1 MCTYTSIWIFGV
13 ESIFDRNLDSFFYKN
28 SSTNILLFN
37 SLVPQNN
44 LWLFSRFFSHSLL
57 SARFL
62 SVLLSVLLSARKE
75 GFFSARNKSVLL
87 AKNGSS
93 LSQRKESVLL
103 SAAKNRFF
111 SPPQRIGSLS
121 QRKESVLLSAAK
133 NRFSSPQRIVSPL
146 RKESVGSSLRKES
159 VLLSAAIFGYSLR
172 SNLWKKRNHIAEV
185 CLAYYDELCV
195 IFGDDQATGGN
206 AITGNEANI
215 ELPSLE
221 EMCNAEKSLPTKEEK
236 DEVNQSSSSATRTD
250 QMVERTKRK
259 KCSNIDATE
268 QGLTTAANRLAD
280 AFAHT
285 DCARLQKE
293 LHNIPELSREDVMRA
308 MLLLGGEVKD
318 ANIFF
323 HLDEDLKKDWVLL
336 YLQRKF

>member
-1 MCTYTSIWIFGV
+1 MV
-13 ESIFDRNLDSFFYKN
+13 KRDANSFFYKN

-37 SLVPQNN
+37 SLVPQQSLVV
-44 LWLFSRFFSHSLL
+44 LWFFSPLLL
-57 SARFL
+57 SFF
-62 SVLLSVLLSARKE
+62 SPVLLSARKE
-75 GFFSARNKSVLL
+75 
-87 AKNGSS
+87 S
-93 LSQRKESVLL
+93 LVLL
-103 SAAKNRFF
+103 SAKNRFF
-111 SPPQRIGSLS
+111 SLATQI
-121 QRKESVLLSAAK
+121 
-133 NRFSSPQRIVSPL
+133 
-146 RKESVGSSLRKES
+146 GSSLRKES
-159 VLLSAAIFGYSLR
+159 FLLSVATGWFFSPQQLVLLSATIFGYSLR
-172 SNLWKKRNHIAEV
+172 MTISRKKHPEKESYRRKCV
-185 CLAYYDELCV
+185 PYYDELCV
-195 IFGDDQATGGN
+195 LFGDDQATGGN

-236 DEVNQSSSSATRTD
+236 DEVNQSSSSVTPTGSNG
-250 QMVERTKRK
+250 QRTKRK

-268 QGLTTAANRLAD
+268 QGLTAVANRLAD

-285 DCARLQKE
+285 DMHALKE

-323 HLDEDLKKDWVLL
+323 HLNEDLKKDWVLL

>member
-1 MCTYTSIWIFGV
+1 MAKFGSFKWILELRPPLKAIV
-13 ESIFDRNLDSFFYKN
+13 
-28 SSTNILLFN
+28 
-37 SLVPQNN
+37 
-44 LWLFSRFFSHSLL
+44 RFFSP
-57 SARFL
+57 
-62 SVLLSVLLSARKE
+62 VLLSAHDNLW
-75 GFFSARNKSVLL
+75 FFSPQRI
-87 AKNGSS
+87 GSS
-93 LSQRKESVLL
+93 LSHVSKESVLL
-103 SAAKNRFF
+103 SA
-111 SPPQRIGSLS
+111 
-121 QRKESVLLSAAK
+121 
-133 NRFSSPQRIVSPL
+133 RIVSPL
-146 RKESVGSSLRKES
+146 RKEWLVLLSAKNGSSLRKQYL
-159 VLLSAAIFGYSLR
+159 VILSATISGRKCVS
-172 SNLWKKRNHIAEV
+172 
-185 CLAYYDELCV
+185 YYDELCV

-236 DEVNQSSSSATRTD
+236 DEVNQSSSSATRTGSNG
-250 QMVERTKRK
+250 QRTKRK

-268 QGLTTAANRLAD
+268 QGLTAAANRLAD
-280 AFAHT
+280 AFANP

-293 LHNIPELSREDVMRA
+293 LHNIPKLSREDVMRA